1 MTGHGDL
8 GHDHSPIKK
17 PALPEVEFLVSQE
30 MIVVAALILSWLPS
44 NNPKAGPVRETEQNP
59 GN

>member
-1 MTGHGDL
+1 MWKQLSPMTGHGDL

-17 PALPEVEFLVSQE
+17 PALPEVAFLVSQE

-44 NNPKAGPVRETEQNP
+44 NNPKAGQ
-59 GN
+59 

>member
-17 PALPEVEFLVSQE
+17 PALPEVAFFVSQE
-30 MIVVAALILSWLPS
+30 MIVVAAIILSWLPS